1 MNDTAIEPENPP
13 IFLKLGGSL
22 ITEKDRPRT
31 PRLNTINRLASEI
44 STAFARKPNLR
55 LVLGHGA
62 GSFGHVSAQ
71 EHGTRAGVRTPEEWR
86 GFAEVWWDAS
96 TLNRMVMEALQSA
109 GLPAIA
115 FPPSAGVTAH
125 DGQVARWD
133 LYPLKAALRE
143 GLLPVVYG
151 DVIFDVHRGGTI
163 LSTEDLFA
171 HLARELHPSR
181 ILLAGIEPGVWA
193 DYPQCTRLVHEITS
207 ENIAEIAMGL
217 GGSVAADVT
226 GGMESKVHHSLE
238 LVLANPGSE
247 VLIFS
252 GEERRT
258 VRETLLGGKF
268 GTVVT
273 SGNRNHHSPEQP
285 IV

>member
-1 MNDTAIEPENPP
+1 MTDIDIELENRL

-44 STAFARKPNLR
+44 SAALARKPALR

-71 EHGTRAGVRTPEEWR
+71 EHGTRAGVRTQEEWR
-86 GFAEVWWDAS
+86 GFAEVWWDAA
-96 TLNRMVMEALQSA
+96 TLNRMVMEALRSA
-109 GLPAIA
+109 GLPVIGLA
-115 FPPSAGVTAH
+115 PSASVTAH
-125 DGQVARWD
+125 DGRVDRWD

-151 DVIFDVHRGGTI
+151 DVIFDAHRGGTI

-171 HLARELHPSR
+171 YLARELHPSR

-193 DYPQCTRLVHEITS
+193 DYPDCTKLVHEITP

-217 GGSVAADVT
+217 GGSVAPDVT

-258 VRETLLGGKF
+258 VRETLLGGDF
-268 GTVVT
+268 GTVVRA
-273 SGNRNHHSPEQP
+273 GNR
-285 IV
+285 